1 MYSKKYILII
11 IIFTLIAI
19 SGCNKSGK
27 EITTASG
34 LKYTEIKEGSGTAA
48 TNGKKVMVHYVGTLE
63 NGKVF
68 DSSLNTNQPLNF
80 ILGSGEMVP
89 GFDEG
94 ILNMKV
100 GGRRKLVI
108 PPNLAWGSE
117 GAQGVIPPNAT
128 VIFDIELLDVK

>member
-1 MYSKKYILII
+1 MYNKKHILII

-19 SGCNKSGK
+19 SGCSKGGK
-27 EITTASG
+27 EIITSSG

-108 PPNLAWGSE
+108 PPNLAWGPE

>member
-1 MYSKKYILII
+1 MYSKKHILII
-11 IIFTLIAI
+11 IIFTLI
-19 SGCNKSGK
+19 SLTGCSKGGK

-34 LKYTEIKEGSGTAA
+34 LKYTEIKEGSGTVA

-68 DSSLNTNQPLNF
+68 DSSLNTNQPLSF

-108 PPNLAWGSE
+108 PPNLAWGSD
-117 GAQGVIPPNAT
+117 GAGDVIPPNSSVT
-128 VIFDIELLDVK
+128 FDVELLDVK

>member
-1 MYSKKYILII
+1 MYNKKNRLII
-11 IIFTLIAI
+11 IIFTLIALA
-19 SGCNKSGK
+19 GCSKGGK
-27 EITTASG
+27 ETTTASG
-34 LKYTEIKEGSGTAA
+34 LKYTEIKEGSGTTA

-68 DSSLNTNQPLNF
+68 DSSTDKNQPLSF
-80 ILGSGEMVP
+80 TLGSGEMIQ
-89 GFDEG
+89 GLDEG

-108 PPNLAWGSE
+108 PPNLAWGSD

>member
-1 MYSKKYILII
+1 MYNKKNRLII
-11 IIFTLIAI
+11 IIFTLIALA
-19 SGCNKSGK
+19 GCSKGGK

-34 LKYTEIKEGSGTAA
+34 LKYTEIKEGSGTTA
-48 TNGKKVMVHYVGTLE
+48 THGKKVMVHYVGTLE

-68 DSSLNTNQPLNF
+68 DSSTDKNQPLSF
-80 ILGSGEMVP
+80 TLGSGEMIQ

-108 PPNLAWGSE
+108 PPNLAWGSD

>member
-1 MYSKKYILII
+1 MHSKKYILII
-11 IIFTLIAI
+11 IIFTLI
-19 SGCNKSGK
+19 SLCSCGKGNK
-27 EITTASG
+27 EIVTASG
-34 LKYTEIKEGSGTAA
+34 LKYTDIKEGSGAVA
-48 TNGKKVMVHYVGTLE
+48 SNGKKVMVHYVGTLE

-68 DSSLNTNQPLNF
+68 DSSMDKNQPLTF
-80 ILGSGEMVP
+80 TLGSGEMIP

-108 PPNLAWGSE
+108 PPNLAWGPE

>member
-1 MYSKKYILII
+1 MYNKKYILII
-11 IIFTLIAI
+11 IIFTLIAL
-19 SGCNKSGK
+19 SGCGKGGK
-27 EITTASG
+27 EIITSSG
-34 LKYTEIKEGSGTAA
+34 LKYTEIKEGSGAIA
-48 TNGKKVMVHYVGTLE
+48 SNGKKVMVHYVGTLE

-68 DSSLNTNQPLNF
+68 DSSMDKNQPLSF
-80 ILGSGEMVP
+80 TLGSGEMIP

-108 PPNLAWGSE
+108 PPNLAWGTE

>member
-1 MYSKKYILII
+1 MYKLII
-11 IIFTLIAI
+11 IIFTLIVAA
-19 SGCNKSGK
+19 GCGSKNK
-27 EITTASG
+27 EVTTESG
-34 LKYTEIKEGSGTAA
+34 LKYTEIKEGSGAVA

-68 DSSLNTNQPLNF
+68 DSSLNNNQPLSF

-94 ILNMKV
+94 ILSMKV

-108 PPNLAWGSE
+108 PPNLAWGSD
-117 GAQGVIPPNAT
+117 GAGDVIPPNST
-128 VIFDIELLDVK
+128 VTFDVELLDVK

>member
-1 MYSKKYILII
+1 MYKLII
-11 IIFTLIAI
+11 IIFTLIFAT
-19 SGCNKSGK
+19 GCRSKNK
-27 EITTASG
+27 EVTTASG
-34 LKYTEIKEGSGTAA
+34 LKYTEIKEGSGAVA

>member
-11 IIFTLIAI
+11 IIFTLITI
-19 SGCNKSGK
+19 SGCSKGGK
-27 EITTASG
+27 EIITASG
-34 LKYTEIKEGSGTAA
+34 LKYTEIKEGSGAIA
-48 TNGKKVMVHYVGTLE
+48 SNGKKVMVHYVGTLE

-68 DSSLNTNQPLNF
+68 DSSMDKNQPLSF
-80 ILGSGEMVP
+80 TLGSGEMIP

-108 PPNLAWGSE
+108 PPNLAWGTE
-117 GAQGVIPPNAT
+117 GAQGVILPNAT

>member
-1 MYSKKYILII
+1 MVAAGCGSK
-11 IIFTLIAI
+11 
-19 SGCNKSGK
+19 NK
-27 EITTASG
+27 EVTTASG
-34 LKYTEIKEGSGTAA
+34 LKYTDIKEGSGAVA

-94 ILNMKV
+94 ILSMKV

-108 PPNLAWGSE
+108 PPNLAWGSD
-117 GAQGVIPPNAT
+117 GAGDVIPPNST
-128 VIFDIELLDVK
+128 VTFDVELLDVK